1 MKAFGMAL
9 IFTVLLAVVAGF
21 VLEGTFSREADQ
33 AFSTPSARVGEGP
46 SVDHR
51 NFSGERR

>member
-1 MKAFGMAL
+1 MKAFGLAV
-9 IFTVLLAVVAGF
+9 ICAVLLAVVAGF

-33 AFSTPSARVGEGP
+33 AYSAPSARVGEGP
-46 SVDHR
+46 SVEHR

>member
-1 MKAFGMAL
+1 MKAFGLAV
-9 IFTVLLAVVAGF
+9 IVAVLLAVVASV
-21 VLEGTFSREADQ
+21 VLEGMFAREADQ

-46 SVDHR
+46 SVEHR